1 MSLGRFR
8 LDGIPPAPRGIPQ
21 VEVTFDIDAN
31 GILDVTAKD
40 KATGKEQKITIT
52 ASTNL
57 DKQDIERM
65 VEEAAKNRTADDQ
78 RREVIEIKNEGDAL
92 AYQAEKLLND
102 LGEKVPS
109 DQRGNVESKVNDL
122 RDAIQNE
129 DKNRMQRLIADL
141 QADLQA
147 IGQTAHQT
155 VTPDSEIGTDDGDVV
170 EGEFTEA

>member
-1 MSLGRFR
+1 MCIRDR
-8 LDGIPPAPRGIPQ
+8 
-21 VEVTFDIDAN
+21 
-31 GILDVTAKD
+31 
-40 KATGKEQKITIT
+40 
-52 ASTNL
+52 
-57 DKQDIERM
+57 

-122 RDAIQNE
+122 RDAIQSE

-147 IGQTAHQT
+147 IGPVSYTHL
-155 VTPDSEIGTDDGDVV
+155 DVYKRQRMLLAFGISLAV
-170 EGEFTEA
+170 FTLILADFVWHRFRLARLNSQEDEEVN